1 MKSSIYKYL
10 IRFGIIPLNRCN
22 FAILRQEPQNDK
34 NNVML
39 SVAKHRKD
47 FLILVTDCKIAL
59 ITLMLFFYNIPCFA
73 TTYASLSPVPT
84 EIIYAL
90 NAEKNL
96 VGVSTTCNF
105 PEETKEK
112 PIIGDTYFV
121 NMEMMVKLKPDYLF
135 TMSSAKP
142 MLGQLSQ
149 TKTKPIYF
157 EFTKIEEIYDAI
169 NYIAKLTNTEEN
181 APKLI
186 ADIKTKVEQS
196 KTKNP
201 KKILY
206 VVQTEPLI
214 TIGEKSFITD
224 IIEKSGHTSVTSDIE
239 HYYPNITLEY
249 AMKMNPDVVI
259 ICFPTNVEKIKKL
272 LPNAKF
278 LYLTE
283 NERDIINRSGPRVYE
298 AVKLFADIK

>member
-1 MKSSIYKYL
+1 MKISIYKYL
-10 IRFGIIPLNRCN
+10 IS
-22 FAILRQEPQNDK
+22 A
-34 NNVML
+34 V
-39 SVAKHRKD
+39 
-47 FLILVTDCKIAL
+47 FLIYGMAS
-59 ITLMLFFYNIPCFA
+59 YA

-90 NAEKNL
+90 NAQENL
-96 VGVSTTCNF
+96 VGVSSTCNF

-135 TMSSAKP
+135 SMSSAKP

-186 ADIKTKVEQS
+186 ADIKKKVEQN

-206 VVQTEPLI
+206 IVQTEPLI

-224 IIEKSGHTSVTSDIE
+224 IIEKSGHTSVTADIE

-249 AMKMNPDVVI
+249 AMKTNPNVVI
-259 ICFPTNVEKIKKL
+259 ICFPANVEKIQKL

-283 NERDIINRSGPRVYE
+283 KERDIITRSGPRVDE
-298 AVKLFADIK
+298 AVKLFADLNMNNKPTN

>member
-1 MKSSIYKYL
+1 MKTSTYKYL
-10 IRFGIIPLNRCN
+10 ISFIC
-22 FAILRQEPQNDK
+22 
-34 NNVML
+34 
-39 SVAKHRKD
+39 
-47 FLILVTDCKIAL
+47 LIVGLVS
-59 ITLMLFFYNIPCFA
+59 YA

-90 NAEKNL
+90 NAQENL
-96 VGVSTTCNF
+96 VGISSTCNY

-112 PIIGDTYFV
+112 QIIGDTYFV

-135 TMSSAKP
+135 SMSSAKP
-142 MLGQLSQ
+142 MLGQLAQ

-169 NYIAKLTNTEEN
+169 NYIAKLTNTEKN

-186 ADIKTKVEQS
+186 KEIKTKIEQN

-206 VVQTEPLI
+206 IVQTEPLI
-214 TIGEKSFITD
+214 TIGNKSFITD
-224 IIEKSGHTSVTSDIE
+224 IIEKSGHKSVTANIE

-259 ICFPTNVEKIKKL
+259 ICFPTKIEKIKEL

-278 LYLTE
+278 YYLTE
-283 NERDIINRSGPRVYE
+283 EQRDIINRSGPRVYE
-298 AVKLFADIK
+298 AVKLFSELKFKT

>member
-1 MKSSIYKYL
+1 MKISIYKYL
-10 IRFGIIPLNRCN
+10 ISAVC
-22 FAILRQEPQNDK
+22 
-34 NNVML
+34 
-39 SVAKHRKD
+39 
-47 FLILVTDCKIAL
+47 LIWGLTS
-59 ITLMLFFYNIPCFA
+59 YA

-105 PEETKEK
+105 PKETKEK

-169 NYIAKLTNTEEN
+169 NYIAKLTNSEEN

-186 ADIKTKVEQS
+186 ADIKKKVEQN

-201 KKILY
+201 KRILY

-259 ICFPTNVEKIKKL
+259 ICFPTNVEKIQKL

-283 NERDIINRSGPRVYE
+283 AERDIINRSGPRVYE
-298 AVKLFADIK
+298 AVKLFANLNLNDKPTN

>member
-1 MKSSIYKYL
+1 MKTSIYKYL
-10 IRFGIIPLNRCN
+10 ISTI
-22 FAILRQEPQNDK
+22 FALYG
-34 NNVML
+34 L
-39 SVAKHRKD
+39 AS
-47 FLILVTDCKIAL
+47 
-59 ITLMLFFYNIPCFA
+59 YA

-90 NAEKNL
+90 NAQENL
-96 VGVSTTCNF
+96 VGISSTCNF

-112 PIIGDTYFV
+112 PVIGNTYFV

-135 TMSSAKP
+135 AMSSAKP
-142 MLGQLSQ
+142 MLGQLSE

-157 EFTKIEEIYDAI
+157 EFTKVEEIYDAI
-169 NYIAKLTNTEEN
+169 NQIAELTDTKEN

-186 ADIKTKVEQS
+186 KDIKIKIKQN
-196 KTKNP
+196 KTNNP

-214 TIGEKSFITD
+214 TVGGKSFITD

-249 AMKMNPDVVI
+249 VIKTNPDVVI
-259 ICFPTNVEKIKKL
+259 ICFPTNIEKL
-272 LPNAKF
+272 RQVLPNASF
-278 LYLTE
+278 LYLTQE
-283 NERDIINRSGPRVYE
+283 QRDVINRSGPRVYE
-298 AVKLFADIK
+298 AVKLFSDLDLNKEPLDK